1 MASNKNEV
9 KLTFAGDADKLVKEE
24 QRVGRSTEQM
34 ADGVGRASRDM
45 ARDTERASRDGEESL
60 GRFGRAAQGLGV
72 VMAAA
77 GAAAVASFTDS
88 LQFDTAEKKL
98 DAQLGNSEYAGDLGR
113 AAGDL
118 YAKGFGEGIGEM
130 NDAVRAVVG
139 SGALMEDATTEQV
152 QSIAG
157 QVHSLA
163 EAFDQDLGQTMRA
176 VGKAVKTGL
185 VADAQEGL
193 DVITRGL
200 QQNVD
205 EAGDLVDTF
214 NEYSTQFREV
224 GLSGAQSMGLLVQ
237 GLRAGAR
244 DADVVA
250 DSIKEFTLRMKDGAV
265 ESSKGFEM
273 LGLKGSEMM
282 AKFAQGGP
290 AANEVFTTMLERL
303 NAIEDPLKRDQA
315 ALALF
320 GTKAEDMG
328 EALFALDPKTA
339 ADGLGE
345 LGGAAQRVSDTMHDT
360 VENRIKVA
368 QREFQQLGA
377 SIAGVDGP
385 IGSMA
390 VGVMAFGGDALT
402 LAGSLGMVV
411 IAMQQFGLFA
421 KLAAAAQWLWNA
433 ALTANPIGLIIV
445 GIAALV
451 AGFIWLWNNV
461 EGFRNF
467 FIGVGEALVTAW
479 NWVTNAIGVAIN
491 WVVDTFMS
499 WKAKVTGFL
508 MDVGYTMFE
517 WRDKAISAGQWVIDK
532 FNSIVDFFKSIPGR
546 IGNALSGM
554 GSAVGNAFTA
564 ALNWGIDKINWFVDK
579 ANSLIA
585 NVNKIPGVSLPS
597 LPRLGRLHDGG
608 VVPGFA
614 GQEKLAILEA
624 GETVVPADKS
634 PALTGGGNG
643 QPTAVVL
650 GSDGTAMGDA
660 LLQLLLN
667 AIRRGGGDPAVLG
680 V

>member
-1 MASNKNEV
+1 MANKNEV
-9 KLTFAGDADKLVKEE
+9 KLTFAGDADKLTREE
-24 QRVGRSTEQM
+24 RKVGDATEQM
-34 ADGVGRASRDM
+34 SDRVGRASREM
-45 ARDTERASRDGEESL
+45 ASETDRASRDGEESL
-60 GRFGRAAQGLGV
+60 GRFGKAAQGLGA
-72 VMAAA
+72 VMAGAAA
-77 GAAAVASFTDS
+77 GAVAAFTSSLEFDS
-88 LQFDTAEKKL
+88 AQAKL
-98 DAQLGNSEYAGDLGR
+98 DAQLGNSAYAGDLGK

-130 NDAVRAVVG
+130 NEAVRAVAG
-139 SGALMEDATTEQV
+139 SGALMEDATTEQIGA
-152 QSIAG
+152 IAG

-205 EAGDLVDTF
+205 EAGDLVETF

-250 DSIKEFTLRMKDGAV
+250 DSIKEFTLRMKDGSV
-265 ESSKGFEM
+265 ETSKGFEM
-273 LGLKGSEMM
+273 IGLNGAEMM

-290 AANEVFTTMLERL
+290 AANEVFSTMLERL

-345 LGGAAQRVSDTMHDT
+345 LGGATQRLSDTMHDT
-360 VENRIKVA
+360 VENRVKAA
-368 QREFQQLGA
+368 QREFAAWGQ
-377 SIAGVDGP
+377 SVAGVEGP
-385 IGSMA
+385 IGSAA
-390 VGVMAFGGDALT
+390 VGIMAFGGDAL
-402 LAGSLGMVV
+402 AMGASLGMVV
-411 IAMQQFGLFA
+411 MALQQFGIFA
-421 KLAAAAQWLWNA
+421 KIATAAQWLWNA
-433 ALTANPIGLIIV
+433 ALSANPIGLVIIA
-445 GIAALV
+445 IAALV

-467 FIGVGEALVTAW
+467 FIGIGEALVTAW
-479 NWVTNAIGVAIN
+479 NWT
-491 WVVDTFMS
+491 VDTIGGAID
-499 WKAKVTGFL
+499 WAVNKYNELKARITMFL
-508 MDVGYTMFE
+508 VSVGYVILE
-517 WRDKAISAGQWVIDK
+517 WRDKAVSAAQWVVDK
-532 FNSIVDFFKSIPGR
+532 FNGIVEFFRSIPSR
-546 IGNALSGM
+546 IGSALSGM

-634 PALTGGGNG
+634 PAMRGGGATVIELRSDG
-643 QPTAVVL
+643 SALGELLVAVLQQSISDRGGDVQVVL
-650 GSDGTAMGDA
+650 G
-660 LLQLLLN
+660 
-667 AIRRGGGDPAVLG
+667 RR
-680 V
+680 

>member
-1 MASNKNEV
+1 MANKNEV
-9 KLTFAGDADKLVKEE
+9 KLQFAGDADKLIKEE
-24 QRVGRSTEQM
+24 DRATQSTKDMGKEVGKASKDM
-34 ADGVGRASRDM
+34 ADSTGRA
-45 ARDTERASRDGEESL
+45 ARDSEESI
-60 GRFGRAAQGLGV
+60 GRIGTAAQGLGA
-72 VMAAA
+72 VMAGA
-77 GAAAVASFTDS
+77 GAAAVAAFTDS
-88 LQFDTAEKKL
+88 LEFESAEKKL
-98 DAQLGNSEYAGDLGR
+98 DAQIGSTSGAAELGA
-113 AAGDL
+113 AAGEL

-139 SGALMEDATTEQV
+139 SGALMEDATTEQI
-152 QSIAG
+152 QGIAG
-157 QVHSLA
+157 QVHSLS

-176 VGKAVKTGL
+176 VGKSVKTGL

-205 EAGDLVDTF
+205 EAGDLVETF

-265 ESSKGFEM
+265 ETSGGFKM
-273 LGLKGSEMM
+273 IGLNGAEMM
-282 AKFAQGGP
+282 AKFAKGGP
-290 AANEVFTTMLERL
+290 AANEVFSTMLQRL

-345 LGGAAQRVSDTMHDT
+345 LGGATQRLSDTLHDT
-360 VENRIKVA
+360 VENRVKVA
-368 QREFQQLGA
+368 KREFAEWGH
-377 SIAGVDGP
+377 SIAGVEGP
-385 IGSMA
+385 IGSAA
-390 VGVMAFGGDALT
+390 VGMMAFGGDAL
-402 LAGSLGMVV
+402 AMGASLGMVA
-411 IAMQQFGLFA
+411 IAMQQFGIFA
-421 KLAAAAQWLWNA
+421 KLATAAQWLWNA
-433 ALTANPIGLIIV
+433 AMTANPIGLIIV

-479 NWVTNAIGVAIN
+479 NWVTDSIGKAVD
-491 WVVDTFMS
+491 WVVNTFET
-499 WKAKVTGFL
+499 WKQRL
-508 MDVGYTMFE
+508 MPLFIAVGMTILG
-517 WRDKAISAGQWVIDK
+517 WRDTAVSAVDWVIGK
-532 FNSIVDFFKSIPGR
+532 FNAVVSFFGSIPSR

-624 GETVVPADKS
+624 GETVIPADKS
-634 PALTGGGNG
+634 MSARGGPTVIELRTDGSALGELLVMVLQQSISDRGGDV
-643 QPTAVVL
+643 QVVL
-650 GSDGTAMGDA
+650 G
-660 LLQLLLN
+660 
-667 AIRRGGGDPAVLG
+667 RR
-680 V
+680 